1 MSQIAFFASALYFQG
16 FVTRGCSRAGAEFD
30 PGNVIQLGLSS
41 FTASSGLGIIAW
53 SRTSQAPGTRQL
65 AADETNILITLLL
78 GHSSSS
84 QGTHAVSH
92 FNTGTSLADPNSPA
106 WVIGSVAAIVVIT
119 QDYLTLDQKLLNVQ
133 RLSEH
138 MQLFN
143 LKSIHE
149 SILILLYFPNP
160 PCLLSSQFQ
169 SLDVKIPAKIISN
182 SSQCPIFSLVALL
195 TTNHPTQDSFWPTIC
210 LLFNCGQMIVPATV
224 LLHPTILSIINC
236 HSALFTRWQ
245 RLGRGTWT

>member
-1 MSQIAFFASALYFQG
+1 MCRDWA
-16 FVTRGCSRAGAEFD
+16 
-30 PGNVIQLGLSS
+30 
-41 FTASSGLGIIAW
+41 
-53 SRTSQAPGTRQL
+53 
-65 AADETNILITLLL
+65 
-78 GHSSSS
+78 
-84 QGTHAVSH
+84 
-92 FNTGTSLADPNSPA
+92 NTCR
-106 WVIGSVAAIVVIT
+106 
-119 QDYLTLDQKLLNVQ
+119 Y
-133 RLSEH
+133 
-138 MQLFN
+138 FN
-143 LKSIHE
+143 LQSIHE

-169 SLDVKIPAKIISN
+169 SLDVKIPAEIISS

-245 RLGRGTWT
+245 GRGVGPGLSSGTILISSWSRSCYERPRLEWTWVSRLKLGRNAWIKWLCQKWESESLDRLIFEYITIYGCSIMINQIFISCSWP